1 MLRFR
6 FRILVKS
13 RSSTSGRREVKS
25 VLPPLLHQRSV
36 LLVWYI
42 TPTTSTYSVYWHYPQ
57 SPKKVGEDIAKATG
71 AWKGLRV
78 TVQLTIQNRQAKVD
92 VVPSASS
99 LVIKALKGIFSSI
112 NRLKTIMLKIRAPL
126 EPPRDRKKEK
136 NIKHS
141 GNITFDEVID
151 IARTM
156 RSKSLAK
163 TLANGAK
170 EILGTAQSVG
180 CTVDGQPPHDII
192 DAINSGELEVPEE

>member
-1 MLRFR
+1 MEGSPCDSPTHHPKPTS
-6 FRILVKS
+6 KS
-13 RSSTSGRREVKS
+13 RRR
-25 VLPPLLHQRSV
+25 PLCFITCHQGSQGYV
-36 LLVWYI
+36 
-42 TPTTSTYSVYWHYPQ
+42 S
-57 SPKKVGEDIAKATG
+57 
-71 AWKGLRV
+71 LR
-78 TVQLTIQNRQAKVD
+78 
-92 VVPSASS
+92 PH
-99 LVIKALKGIFSSI
+99 IKFRPYLFSI
-112 NRLKTIMLKIRAPL
+112 